1 MESAPSWPKSFFSF
15 CGDRAGVLVGS
26 AEFRLVKVLRVLP
39 LIFAAGRLRFLLPQL
54 LSPVL
59 GRNSLRAF
67 GAGVEFT
74 LFMCSRLIIGTCVA
88 VLWRISSGW
97 SQEAAPPNPT
107 QLTPSW
113 ETQRQAA
120 TYALAIPAPR
130 GQITDR
136 NGVPLAQ
143 TRVSYDLSVVFPT
156 PFDFTD
162 QQVIDFVN
170 RAVASAHGLTSRPI
184 GFSEEAAVQH
194 YRNRGAIPF
203 DIAADLSNDEVAK
216 AQGKVPPGLTLRA
229 IYVRTYPQGS
239 LAGQVVGYT
248 GRTSRESTRILQ
260 NNEPLWPESEGREGI
275 EQTFDDQ
282 LRGKPGQLNLTF
294 DKDGNKSGERIAA
307 PPEPGYNVVT
317 TLDVDMQRL
326 AEKILQKRAKRGAI
340 VVMDPNTGEVLAL
353 ASWPTIDPN
362 DFVPTISE
370 EKFKKITTDPN
381 IPMLPRAYRS
391 AYPPG
396 STFKMFV
403 GVAGFETHAIEPKD
417 EFDCLPSLEVGNIV
431 FRNWKKTDAGDL
443 NFRQALAQSC
453 NTWFYQAGQKI
464 GSRALVA
471 WAKRFGLGARTG
483 ILLNGEADGRIPT
496 DDYMEQTYH
505 RHILGGDLANLSI
518 GQGDIL
524 ISPLQMTQAMG
535 ALANGGIVYQ
545 ASIVRQVQTL
555 NNELVYVYNPR
566 AKDILKLS
574 SVTMDELRKGMTD
587 VVSSGNG
594 TGGAA
599 EIKNVKVAGKT
610 GTAQWGPKKKERT
623 AAWFAG
629 FAPVDA
635 PKYAFAALYEG
646 APGEVAHGG
655 TVAAPMIGDLLR
667 ELFKGEPAAKKTPQQ
682 DDSDEMDDDS
692 SRTQDQSN

>member
-1 MESAPSWPKSFFSF
+1 
-15 CGDRAGVLVGS
+15 
-26 AEFRLVKVLRVLP
+26 
-39 LIFAAGRLRFLLPQL
+39 
-54 LSPVL
+54 
-59 GRNSLRAF
+59 
-67 GAGVEFT
+67 
-74 LFMCSRLIIGTCVA
+74 MCSRLIFGTCIP
-88 VLWRISSGW
+88 VLWWISSGW
-97 SQEAAPPNPT
+97 SQEAAPANPERM
-107 QLTPSW
+107 TPSW

-120 TYALAIPAPR
+120 TYALSIPAPR

-143 TRVSYDLSVVFPT
+143 TRVSYNLSVVFPT
-156 PFDFTD
+156 PLDFTD
-162 QQVIDFVN
+162 RQVVEFVN
-170 RAVASAHGLTSRPI
+170 RAVASARGFTSRPV
-184 GFSEEAAVQH
+184 GFSEEGAVQH

-203 DIAADLSNDEVAK
+203 DIASDLPNEEVTR
-216 AQGKVPPGLTLRA
+216 AQGRLPSGLTLRA
-229 IYVRTYPQGS
+229 IYVRTYPQGTV
-239 LAGQVVGYT
+239 AGQVVGYT

-294 DKDGNKSGERIAA
+294 DKEGNKSGERIAA

-317 TLDVDMQRL
+317 TLDVDVQRL

-340 VVMDPNTGEVLAL
+340 VVMDPNSGEVLAL

-370 EKFKKITTDPN
+370 EKFQKIASDPN

-403 GVAGFETHAIEPKD
+403 GVAGFETHAISPKD
-417 EFDCLPSLEVGNIV
+417 EFDCPSALEVGNIV
-431 FRNWKKTDAGDL
+431 FRNWKKSDAGEL
-443 NFRQALAQSC
+443 NFREALEQSC

-464 GSRALVA
+464 GARALLT

-496 DDYMEQTYH
+496 DEYMEETYH

-524 ISPLQMTQAMG
+524 ISPLQMAQAMG
-535 ALANGGIVYQ
+535 GLANGGVIYE
-545 ASIVRQVQTL
+545 ARIVRQVQTL
-555 NNELVYVYNPR
+555 NNEVVYVYSPR
-566 AKDILKLS
+566 AKDVLKLS
-574 SVTMDELRKGMTD
+574 PVTMEELRKGMMD
-587 VVSSGNG
+587 VVSGDNG

-599 EIKNVKVAGKT
+599 ELKNVKVAGKT

-629 FAPVDA
+629 FAPADGV

-646 APGEVAHGG
+646 APGEMAHGG
-655 TVAAPMIGDLLR
+655 AVAAPMIGELLR
-667 ELFKGEPAAKKTPQQ
+667 ELFKGESPSKKTPQS
-682 DDSDEMDDDS
+682 DESDEMDEDS
-692 SRTQDQSN
+692 SKGQDQSN

>member
-1 MESAPSWPKSFFSF
+1 M
-15 CGDRAGVLVGS
+15 CCR
-26 AEFRLVKVLRVLP
+26 
-39 LIFAAGRLRFLLPQL
+39 LIF
-54 LSPVL
+54 
-59 GRNSLRAF
+59 
-67 GAGVEFT
+67 
-74 LFMCSRLIIGTCVA
+74 GTCVA
-88 VLWRISSGW
+88 VLWQIFSAW
-97 SQEAAPPNPT
+97 AQEAEPVNPT
-107 QLTPSW
+107 SLTPSW

-143 TRVSYDLSVVFPT
+143 TRVSNNLSVVFPT

-162 QQVIDFVN
+162 KQVIDFVN
-170 RAVASAHGLTSRPI
+170 RAAVSARAWTSRPVA
-184 GFSEEAAVQH
+184 FSEEAAIQH

-203 DIAADLSNDEVAK
+203 DIATDLSDDEVAK
-216 AQGKVPPGLTLRA
+216 AQGKLPPGLKLRP

-239 LAGQVVGYT
+239 LAGQVIGYT

-260 NNEPLWPESEGREGI
+260 NNEPLWPESEGREGL

-294 DKDGNKSGERIAA
+294 DKDGNKSGERIAV
-307 PPEPGYNVVT
+307 PPEPGYNVIT
-317 TLDVDMQRL
+317 TLDVDIQRL

-370 EKFKKITTDPN
+370 EKFKKIAGDPN

-403 GVAGFETHAIEPKD
+403 GVAGFETGAIDPTD
-417 EFDCLPSLEVGNIV
+417 EFDCPASLQVGNVV
-431 FRNWKKTDAGDL
+431 FRNWKKSDAGEL

-464 GSRALVA
+464 GSRALVN
-471 WAKRFGLGARTG
+471 WAKRFGLGTRTG
-483 ILLNGEADGRIPT
+483 ILLNGEAEGRIPT
-496 DDYMEQTYH
+496 DEYMEQTYH

-524 ISPLQMTQAMG
+524 ISPLQMAQAMS
-535 ALANGGIVYQ
+535 ALANGGILYQ
-545 ASIVRQVQTL
+545 ARIVRQVQTL
-555 NNELVYVYNPR
+555 NNEMVYVYNPR
-566 AKDILKLS
+566 AKDVLKLGA
-574 SVTMDELRKGMTD
+574 VTTEELRKGMMS
-587 VVSSGNG
+587 VVSNG

-599 EIKNVKVAGKT
+599 ELKNVKVAGKT

-629 FAPVDA
+629 FAPADA
-635 PKYAFAALYEG
+635 PRYAFAALYEG
-646 APGEVAHGG
+646 APGEMAHGG

-667 ELFKGEPAAKKTPQQ
+667 ELFKGEAPPKKGPQQ
-682 DDSDEMDDDS
+682 DESEEMDEDS
-692 SRTQDQSN
+692 SRVQDQSN

>member
-1 MESAPSWPKSFFSF
+1 MSR
-15 CGDRAGVLVGS
+15 C
-26 AEFRLVKVLRVLP
+26 
-39 LIFAAGRLRFLLPQL
+39 LI
-54 LSPVL
+54 S
-59 GRNSLRAF
+59 
-67 GAGVEFT
+67 
-74 LFMCSRLIIGTCVA
+74 GTCVA
-88 VLWRISSGW
+88 VLLGLSSGW
-97 SQEAAPPNPT
+97 SQEAAPASPT
-107 QLTPSW
+107 HMTPSW

-120 TYALAIPAPR
+120 TYALNIPGPR

-136 NGVPLAQ
+136 KGVPLAQ
-143 TRVSYDLSVVFPT
+143 TRVSYNLSVVFPT

-162 QQVIDFVN
+162 RQVVDFVN
-170 RAVASAHGLTSRPI
+170 RAVLSARGLTSRPV
-184 GFSEEAAVQH
+184 GFSEEGAVQH

-203 DIAADLSNDEVAK
+203 DIASDLSKDEVAK
-216 AQGKVPPGLTLRA
+216 AQGKVPAGLTLRA

-260 NNEPLWPESEGREGI
+260 NNEPLWPESEGREGL

-294 DKDGNKSGERIAA
+294 DKDGNKSGERIAV
-307 PPEPGYNVVT
+307 PPSPGYNVVT
-317 TLDVDMQRL
+317 TLDVDIQRL

-340 VVMDPNTGEVLAL
+340 VVMDPNTGDVLAL

-370 EKFKKITTDPN
+370 EKFQKIANDPN

-403 GVAGFETHAIEPKD
+403 GVAGFETHAINPTD
-417 EFDCLPSLEVGNIV
+417 EFDCPPALDVGNIV
-431 FRNWKKTDAGDL
+431 FRNWKKADAGDL
-443 NFRQALAQSC
+443 NFRQALEQSC

-464 GSRALVA
+464 GARALVS

-496 DDYMEQTYH
+496 DEYMEQTYH
-505 RHILGGDLANLSI
+505 RRILGGDLANLSI

-524 ISPLQMTQAMG
+524 ISPLQMAQAMG
-535 ALANGGIVYQ
+535 AIANGGILYQ
-545 ASIVRQVQTL
+545 AKIVRQVQTL
-555 NNELVYVYNPR
+555 NNEIVYMYNPR
-566 AKDILKLS
+566 AKDLLKLG
-574 SVTMDELRKGMTD
+574 SVTLEEIRKGMIG
-587 VVSSGNG
+587 VVSGANG

-599 EIKNVKVAGKT
+599 ELKNVKVAGKT

-623 AAWFAG
+623 AHVMGG
-629 FAPVDA
+629 FAPADA
-635 PKYAFAALYEG
+635 PKYAFAALYES
-646 APGEVAHGG
+646 APGEQVHGG
-655 TVAAPMIGDLLR
+655 TAAAPMIGELLR
-667 ELFKGEPAAKKTPQQ
+667 EIFKAEAPAKK
-682 DDSDEMDDDS
+682 DSDQMDEES
-692 SRTQDQSN
+692 SSANDQSN

>member
-1 MESAPSWPKSFFSF
+1 M
-15 CGDRAGVLVGS
+15 GAG
-26 AEFRLVKVLRVLP
+26 AEFSLLMCCR
-39 LIFAAGRLRFLLPQL
+39 LIF
-54 LSPVL
+54 
-59 GRNSLRAF
+59 
-67 GAGVEFT
+67 
-74 LFMCSRLIIGTCVA
+74 GTSV
-88 VLWRISSGW
+88 VVFWGISSGW
-97 SQEAAPPNPT
+97 SQEAAPANPT
-107 QLTPSW
+107 HMTPSW

-120 TYALAIPAPR
+120 TYALSIPAPR

-143 TRVSYDLSVVFPT
+143 TRVSYNLSVVFPT

-162 QQVIDFVN
+162 QQAIDFVN
-170 RAVASAHGLTSRPI
+170 RAVVSARGLTSRPV
-184 GFSEEAAVQH
+184 GFSADGAAQH

-203 DIAADLSNDEVAK
+203 DIATDLSKDEVAK
-216 AQGKVPPGLTLRA
+216 AQGRVPAGLTLRA
-229 IYVRTYPQGS
+229 IYVRIYPQGP

-260 NNEPLWPESEGREGI
+260 NNEPLWPESEGREGL

-282 LRGKPGQLNLTF
+282 LRGKPGQLDLTF
-294 DKDGNKSGERIAA
+294 DKDGNKSGERIAV

-317 TLDVDMQRL
+317 TLDADMQRL

-370 EKFKKITTDPN
+370 EKFQKIANDPN

-396 STFKMFV
+396 STFKTIV
-403 GVAGFETHAIEPKD
+403 GVAGFETHTIAPTD
-417 EFDCLPSLEVGNIV
+417 EFDCLPALDVGNVV

-443 NFRQALAQSC
+443 NFRQALEQSC

-464 GSRALVA
+464 GARNLVT

-496 DDYMEQTYH
+496 EDYMEQTYH

-524 ISPLQMTQAMG
+524 ISPLQMAQAMG
-535 ALANGGIVYQ
+535 AIANGGVVYQ
-545 ASIVRQVQTL
+545 ARIVRQVQTL
-555 NNELVYVYNPR
+555 NNEIVYVYNPR
-566 AKDILKLS
+566 AKDVLKLGP
-574 SVTMDELRKGMTD
+574 VTIEELRKGMMG
-587 VVSSGNG
+587 VVSGANG

-599 EIKNVKVAGKT
+599 ELKNVKVAGKT

-629 FAPVDA
+629 FAPADGT

-646 APGEVAHGG
+646 APGEMAHGG
-655 TVAAPMIGDLLR
+655 AVAAPMIGDLLR
-667 ELFKGEPAAKKTPQQ
+667 ELFKGEPAGKKTPQS
-682 DDSDEMDDDS
+682 DDSDDMDDDS
-692 SRTQDQSN
+692 SRSQDQSN

>member
-1 MESAPSWPKSFFSF
+1 
-15 CGDRAGVLVGS
+15 
-26 AEFRLVKVLRVLP
+26 
-39 LIFAAGRLRFLLPQL
+39 
-54 LSPVL
+54 
-59 GRNSLRAF
+59 
-67 GAGVEFT
+67 
-74 LFMCSRLIIGTCVA
+74 MCSRLIFGTCVA
-88 VLWRISSGW
+88 LLWWISSAW
-97 SQEAAPPNPT
+97 AQEVAPANPT
-107 QLTPSW
+107 HMTPSW

-120 TYALAIPAPR
+120 AYALAIPGPR

-143 TRVSYDLSVVFPT
+143 TRVSHNLSVVFPT

-162 QQVIDFVN
+162 RQVIDFVN
-170 RAVASAHGLTSRPI
+170 RAAASAHGLTSRPI
-184 GFSEEAAVQH
+184 GFSDDAAVQH

-203 DIAADLSNDEVAK
+203 DIASDLSDDEVAK
-216 AQGKVPPGLTLRA
+216 AQGKMPPSLILRA

-260 NNEPLWPESEGREGI
+260 NNEPLWPESEGREGL

-294 DKDGNKSGERIAA
+294 DKDGNKSGERIAV
-307 PPEPGYNVVT
+307 PPEPGYNLVT

-340 VVMDPNTGEVLAL
+340 VVMDPSSGEVLAL

-370 EKFKKITTDPN
+370 EKFKKIASDPN

-403 GVAGFETHAIEPKD
+403 GVAGFETHALDPTD
-417 EFDCLPSLEVGNIV
+417 EFDCPSALEIGNIV
-431 FRNWKKTDAGDL
+431 FRNWKKTDSGDL

-464 GSRALVA
+464 GSRALVT

-496 DDYMEQTYH
+496 DEYMEQTYH

-524 ISPLQMTQAMG
+524 ISPLQMAQAMG
-535 ALANGGIVYQ
+535 GLANGGIVYQ
-545 ASIVRQVQTL
+545 ARIARQVQTL
-555 NNELVYVYNPR
+555 NNEVVYVYNPR

-574 SVTMDELRKGMTD
+574 SVTMDELRKGMMD
-587 VVSSGNG
+587 VVSSG

-599 EIKNVKVAGKT
+599 ELKNVKVAGKT

-629 FAPVDA
+629 FAPADGS

-646 APGEVAHGG
+646 APGEMAHGG
-655 TVAAPMIGDLLR
+655 AVAAPMIGELLR
-667 ELFKGEPAAKKTPQQ
+667 ELFKGETSSKKAPQQ
-682 DDSDEMDDDS
+682 DESDEMDEDS

>member
-1 MESAPSWPKSFFSF
+1 VSGNRTQNSGVRSYRSSESGAN
-15 CGDRAGVLVGS
+15 
-26 AEFRLVKVLRVLP
+26 
-39 LIFAAGRLRFLLPQL
+39 RLRWKGTALQHTSTAVQKLPQL
-54 LSPVL
+54 LSSEL
-59 GRNSLRAF
+59 RISLRVF
-67 GAGVEFT
+67 GGGVEFS
-74 LFMCSRLIIGTCVA
+74 LLMYSRLIFGTCVP
-88 VLWRISSGW
+88 VLWWISSGW
-97 SQEAAPPNPT
+97 SQEAAPANPT
-107 QLTPSW
+107 RMTPSW

-120 TYALAIPAPR
+120 TYALSIPAPR

-143 TRVSYDLSVVFPT
+143 TRVGYNLSVVFPT
-156 PFDFTD
+156 PLDFTD
-162 QQVIDFVN
+162 RQVIEFVN
-170 RAVASAHGLTSRPI
+170 RAVASARGLTSRPV
-184 GFSEEAAVQH
+184 GFSEEGAVQH

-203 DIAADLSNDEVAK
+203 DIASDLPNNEVTR
-216 AQGKVPPGLTLRA
+216 AQGRVPTGLTLRA
-229 IYVRTYPQGS
+229 IYMRTYPQGTV
-239 LAGQVVGYT
+239 AGQVVGYT

-340 VVMDPNTGEVLAL
+340 VVMDPNSGEVLAL

-370 EKFKKITTDPN
+370 EKFQKIASDPN

-403 GVAGFETHAIEPKD
+403 GVAGFETHAISPKD
-417 EFDCLPSLEVGNIV
+417 EFDCPSALEVGNIV
-431 FRNWKKTDAGDL
+431 FRNWKKADAGDL
-443 NFRQALAQSC
+443 NFRQALEQSC

-464 GSRALVA
+464 GARALLT

-524 ISPLQMTQAMG
+524 ISPLQMAQAMG
-535 ALANGGIVYQ
+535 GLANGGVVYQ
-545 ASIVRQVQTL
+545 ARIVRQVQTL
-555 NNELVYVYNPR
+555 NNEVVYVYNPR
-566 AKDILKLS
+566 AKDVLKLGP
-574 SVTMDELRKGMTD
+574 VTMEELRKGMMD
-587 VVSSGNG
+587 VVSGDNG

-599 EIKNVKVAGKT
+599 ELKNVKVAGKT

-629 FAPVDA
+629 FAPADGV
-635 PKYAFAALYEG
+635 PRYAFAALYEG
-646 APGEVAHGG
+646 APGEMAHGG
-655 TVAAPMIGDLLR
+655 AVAAPMIGELLR
-667 ELFKGEPAAKKTPQQ
+667 ELFKGESPPKKTPKS
-682 DDSDEMDDDS
+682 DESDEMDEDS
-692 SRTQDQSN
+692 SKTQDQSN

>member
-1 MESAPSWPKSFFSF
+1 VSGNRTQNSGVRSYRSSESGAN
-15 CGDRAGVLVGS
+15 
-26 AEFRLVKVLRVLP
+26 
-39 LIFAAGRLRFLLPQL
+39 RLRWKGTALQHTSTAVQKLPQL
-54 LSPVL
+54 LSSEL
-59 GRNSLRAF
+59 RISLRVF
-67 GAGVEFT
+67 GGGVEFS
-74 LFMCSRLIIGTCVA
+74 LLMYSRLIFGTCVP
-88 VLWRISSGW
+88 VLWWISSGW
-97 SQEAAPPNPT
+97 SQEAAPGNPT
-107 QLTPSW
+107 RMTPSW

-120 TYALAIPAPR
+120 TYALSIPAPR

-143 TRVSYDLSVVFPT
+143 TRVGYNLSVVFPT
-156 PFDFTD
+156 PLDFTD
-162 QQVIDFVN
+162 RQVIEFVN
-170 RAVASAHGLTSRPI
+170 RAVASARGLTSRPV
-184 GFSEEAAVQH
+184 GFSEEGAVQH

-203 DIAADLSNDEVAK
+203 DIASDLPNNEVTR
-216 AQGKVPPGLTLRA
+216 AQGRVPTGLTLRA
-229 IYVRTYPQGS
+229 IYMRTYPQGTV
-239 LAGQVVGYT
+239 AGQVVGYT

-340 VVMDPNTGEVLAL
+340 VVMDPNSGEVLAL

-370 EKFKKITTDPN
+370 EKFQKIASDPN

-403 GVAGFETHAIEPKD
+403 GVAGFETHAISPKD
-417 EFDCLPSLEVGNIV
+417 EFDCPSALEVGNIV
-431 FRNWKKTDAGDL
+431 FRNWKKADAGDL
-443 NFRQALAQSC
+443 NFRQALEQSC

-464 GSRALVA
+464 GARALLT

-524 ISPLQMTQAMG
+524 ISPLQMAQAMG
-535 ALANGGIVYQ
+535 GLANGGVVYQ
-545 ASIVRQVQTL
+545 ARIVRQVQTL
-555 NNELVYVYNPR
+555 NNEVVYVYNPR
-566 AKDILKLS
+566 AKDVLKLGP
-574 SVTMDELRKGMTD
+574 VTMEELRKGMMD
-587 VVSSGNG
+587 VVSGDNG

-599 EIKNVKVAGKT
+599 ELKNVKVAGKT

-629 FAPVDA
+629 FAPADGV
-635 PKYAFAALYEG
+635 PRYAFAALYEG
-646 APGEVAHGG
+646 APGEMAHGG
-655 TVAAPMIGDLLR
+655 AVAAPMIGELLR
-667 ELFKGEPAAKKTPQQ
+667 ELFKGESPPKKTPKS
-682 DDSDEMDDDS
+682 DESDEMDEDS
-692 SRTQDQSN
+692 SKTQDQSN

>member
-1 MESAPSWPKSFFSF
+1 
-15 CGDRAGVLVGS
+15 
-26 AEFRLVKVLRVLP
+26 
-39 LIFAAGRLRFLLPQL
+39 
-54 LSPVL
+54 
-59 GRNSLRAF
+59 
-67 GAGVEFT
+67 
-74 LFMCSRLIIGTCVA
+74 MCSRLIFGTCVA
-88 VLWRISSGW
+88 VLWQISSGW
-97 SQEAAPPNPT
+97 SQEATPASPT
-107 QLTPSW
+107 HMTPSW

-120 TYALAIPAPR
+120 TYALNIPAPR

-143 TRVSYDLSVVFPT
+143 TRVSYNLSVVFPT

-162 QQVIDFVN
+162 RQVLDFVS
-170 RAVASAHGLTSRPI
+170 RAVSSARGLTLRPI
-184 GFSEEAAVQH
+184 GFSEDGVVQH

-203 DIAADLSNDEVAK
+203 DIATDLSNDEVQK
-216 AQGKVPPGLTLRA
+216 AQGKVPPGLILRA

-248 GRTSRESTRILQ
+248 GRTSRESTRTIQ
-260 NNEPLWPESEGREGI
+260 NNEPLWPESEGREGL
-275 EQTFDDQ
+275 EQSFDDQ

-294 DKDGNKSGERIAA
+294 DKDGNKSGERIAV

-317 TLDVDMQRL
+317 TLDADMQRL

-340 VVMDPNTGEVLAL
+340 VVMDPATGDVLAL

-370 EKFKKITTDPN
+370 EKFRKITNDPN

-396 STFKMFV
+396 STFKTFV
-403 GVAGFETHAIEPKD
+403 GVAGFETHAITPND
-417 EFDCLPSLEVGNIV
+417 EFDCSASFEVGNVV
-431 FRNWKKTDAGDL
+431 FRNWKKEDAGDL
-443 NFRQALAQSC
+443 NFRQALTQSC

-464 GSRALVA
+464 GSRALVS

-524 ISPLQMTQAMG
+524 ISPLQMAQAMG
-535 ALANGGIVYQ
+535 AIANGGVVYQ
-545 ASIVRQVQTL
+545 ARIVRQVQTL
-555 NNELVYVYNPR
+555 NNEVVYVYSPR

-574 SVTMDELRKGMTD
+574 PVTMEQLRKGMID

-599 EIKNVKVAGKT
+599 EVKNVKVAGKT

-629 FAPVDA
+629 FAPADGS

-646 APGEVAHGG
+646 APGEMAHGG

-667 ELFKGEPAAKKTPQQ
+667 ELFKGEAPAKKAPQQ
-682 DDSDEMDDDS
+682 DDSDDSDDDS
-692 SRTQDQSN
+692 SSKGQDQSN

>member
-1 MESAPSWPKSFFSF
+1 
-15 CGDRAGVLVGS
+15 
-26 AEFRLVKVLRVLP
+26 LRV
-39 LIFAAGRLRFLLPQL
+39 FR
-54 LSPVL
+54 
-59 GRNSLRAF
+59 
-67 GAGVEFT
+67 AGVEFS
-74 LFMCSRLIIGTCVA
+74 LFMSSCLISGTCVA
-88 VLWRISSGW
+88 VLLGLSSGW
-97 SQEAAPPNPT
+97 SQEAATANPT
-107 QLTPSW
+107 HMTPSW

-120 TYALAIPAPR
+120 TYALSIPAPR

-143 TRVSYDLSVVFPT
+143 TRVSYNLSVVFPT

-162 QQVIDFVN
+162 RQVVDFVN
-170 RAVASAHGLTSRPI
+170 RAVLSARGLTSRPV
-184 GFSEEAAVQH
+184 GFSEEGAVQH

-203 DIAADLSNDEVAK
+203 DIATDLSSEDVAR
-216 AQGKVPPGLTLRA
+216 AQGKVPLGLTLRA
-229 IYVRTYPQGS
+229 IYVRTYPQGP

-260 NNEPLWPESEGREGI
+260 NNEPLWPESEGREGL

-317 TLDVDMQRL
+317 TLDVDIQRL

-340 VVMDPNTGEVLAL
+340 VVMDPNTGDVLAL

-370 EKFKKITTDPN
+370 EKFQKIANDPN

-403 GVAGFETHAIEPKD
+403 GVAGFETHAINPTD
-417 EFDCLPSLEVGNIV
+417 EFDCPPALDVGNLV

-443 NFRQALAQSC
+443 NFRQALEQSC

-464 GSRALVA
+464 GARALVS

-496 DDYMEQTYH
+496 DEYMEQTYH

-524 ISPLQMTQAMG
+524 ISPLQMAQAMG

-545 ASIVRQVQTL
+545 ARIVRQVQTL
-555 NNELVYVYNPR
+555 NNEVVYVYNPR

-574 SVTMDELRKGMTD
+574 PVTIEELRKGMME
-587 VVSSGNG
+587 VVSGANG

-599 EIKNVKVAGKT
+599 ELKNVKVAGKT

-629 FAPVDA
+629 FAPADGN
-635 PKYAFAALYEG
+635 PRYAFAALYEG
-646 APGEVAHGG
+646 APGEMAHGG
-655 TVAAPMIGDLLR
+655 AVAAPMIGDLLR
-667 ELFKGEPAAKKTPQQ
+667 EIFKGEPESKKTPQSEE
-682 DDSDEMDDDS
+682 SDEMDEDS
-692 SRTQDQSN
+692 SRGQDQSN

>member
-1 MESAPSWPKSFFSF
+1 
-15 CGDRAGVLVGS
+15 
-26 AEFRLVKVLRVLP
+26 
-39 LIFAAGRLRFLLPQL
+39 
-54 LSPVL
+54 
-59 GRNSLRAF
+59 
-67 GAGVEFT
+67 
-74 LFMCSRLIIGTCVA
+74 
-88 VLWRISSGW
+88 
-97 SQEAAPPNPT
+97 
-107 QLTPSW
+107 
-113 ETQRQAA
+113 
-120 TYALAIPAPR
+120 
-130 GQITDR
+130 
-136 NGVPLAQ
+136 
-143 TRVSYDLSVVFPT
+143 VSYNLSVVFPT

-162 QQVIDFVN
+162 RQVIDFVN
-170 RAVASAHGLTSRPI
+170 RAVTSARGLTSRSVEY
-184 GFSEEAAVQH
+184 SEDAAVQH

-203 DIAADLSNDEVAK
+203 DVANDLSNAEVAK
-216 AQGKVPPGLTLRA
+216 AQGKVPPGLMLRA
-229 IYVRTYPQGS
+229 IYVRVYPQGS

-260 NNEPLWPESEGREGI
+260 NNEPLWPESEGREGL

-294 DKDGNKSGERIAA
+294 DNDGIKTGERIAV

-326 AEKILQKRAKRGAI
+326 AERILQKRAKRGAI
-340 VVMDPNTGEVLAL
+340 VVLDPNTGEVLAL

-370 EKFKKITTDPN
+370 EKFKKIASDPN

-403 GVAGFETHAIEPKD
+403 GVAGFETHAIDPTD
-417 EFDCLPSLEVGNIV
+417 EFDCPAALDVGNIV

-464 GSRALVA
+464 GSRPLLT

-483 ILLNGEADGRIPT
+483 ILLNGEAEGRIPT
-496 DDYMEQTYH
+496 DEYMEQTYH

-524 ISPLQMTQAMG
+524 ISPLQMAQAMG
-535 ALANGGIVYQ
+535 ALANGGTLYQ
-545 ASIVRQVQTL
+545 ARIVRQVQAL
-555 NNELVYVYNPR
+555 NNEVVYVYNPR
-566 AKDILKLS
+566 AKDLLKLS
-574 SVTMDELRKGMTD
+574 SVTMDELRKGMMD
-587 VVSSGNG
+587 VVSNG

-599 EIKNVKVAGKT
+599 ELKNVKVAGKT

-629 FAPVDA
+629 FAPADA
-635 PKYAFAALYEG
+635 PPRYAFAALYEG
-646 APGEVAHGG
+646 APGEMAHGG
-655 TVAAPMIGDLLR
+655 AVAAPMIGELLR
-667 ELFKGEPAAKKTPQQ
+667 ELFKGEAPSKKAPQQ
-682 DDSDEMDDDS
+682 DESDEMDEDS

>member
-1 MESAPSWPKSFFSF
+1 
-15 CGDRAGVLVGS
+15 
-26 AEFRLVKVLRVLP
+26 
-39 LIFAAGRLRFLLPQL
+39 
-54 LSPVL
+54 
-59 GRNSLRAF
+59 
-67 GAGVEFT
+67 
-74 LFMCSRLIIGTCVA
+74 MCSRLIFGTCVA
-88 VLWRISSGW
+88 LLWWISSAW
-97 SQEAAPPNPT
+97 AQEVAPANPT
-107 QLTPSW
+107 HMTPSW

-120 TYALAIPAPR
+120 TYALAIPGPR

-143 TRVSYDLSVVFPT
+143 TRVSHNLSVVFPT

-162 QQVIDFVN
+162 RQVIDFVN
-170 RAVASAHGLTSRPI
+170 RAAASAHGLTSRPI
-184 GFSEEAAVQH
+184 GFSDDAAVQH

-203 DIAADLSNDEVAK
+203 DIASDLSDDEVAK
-216 AQGKVPPGLTLRA
+216 AQGKMPPSLILRA

-260 NNEPLWPESEGREGI
+260 NNEPLWPESEGREGL

-294 DKDGNKSGERIAA
+294 DKDGNKSGERIAV
-307 PPEPGYNVVT
+307 PPEPGYNLVT

-340 VVMDPNTGEVLAL
+340 VVMDPSSGEVLAL

-370 EKFKKITTDPN
+370 EKFKKIASDPN

-403 GVAGFETHAIEPKD
+403 GVAGFETHALDPTD
-417 EFDCLPSLEVGNIV
+417 EFDCPSALEIGNIV
-431 FRNWKKTDAGDL
+431 FRNWKKTDSGDL

-464 GSRALVA
+464 GSRALVT

-496 DDYMEQTYH
+496 DEYMEQTYH

-524 ISPLQMTQAMG
+524 ISPLQMAQAMG
-535 ALANGGIVYQ
+535 GLANGGIVYQ
-545 ASIVRQVQTL
+545 ARIARQVQTL
-555 NNELVYVYNPR
+555 NNEVVYVYNPR

-574 SVTMDELRKGMTD
+574 SVTMDELRKGMMD
-587 VVSSGNG
+587 VVSSG

-599 EIKNVKVAGKT
+599 ELKNVKVAGKT

-629 FAPVDA
+629 FAPADGS

-646 APGEVAHGG
+646 APGEMAHGG
-655 TVAAPMIGDLLR
+655 AVAAPMIGELLR
-667 ELFKGEPAAKKTPQQ
+667 ELFKGETSSKKAPQQ
-682 DDSDEMDDDS
+682 DESDEMDEDS

>member
-1 MESAPSWPKSFFSF
+1 
-15 CGDRAGVLVGS
+15 
-26 AEFRLVKVLRVLP
+26 
-39 LIFAAGRLRFLLPQL
+39 
-54 LSPVL
+54 
-59 GRNSLRAF
+59 
-67 GAGVEFT
+67 
-74 LFMCSRLIIGTCVA
+74 MCSRLIFGTCVP
-88 VLWRISSGW
+88 LFWWISSGW
-97 SQEAAPPNPT
+97 SQEAVPANPT
-107 QLTPSW
+107 RMTPSW

-143 TRVSYDLSVVFPT
+143 TRVSYNLSVVFPT
-156 PFDFTD
+156 PLDFTD
-162 QQVIDFVN
+162 RQVIEFVN
-170 RAVASAHGLTSRPI
+170 RAVASARGLTSRPV
-184 GFSEEAAVQH
+184 GFSEEGAIQH

-203 DIAADLSNDEVAK
+203 DIASDLPNDEVTR
-216 AQGKVPPGLTLRA
+216 AQGRVPSGLTLRA
-229 IYVRTYPQGS
+229 TYVRTYPQGTV
-239 LAGQVVGYT
+239 AGQVVGYT
-248 GRTSRESTRILQ
+248 GRTSRESTRVLQ

-340 VVMDPNTGEVLAL
+340 VVIDPNSGEVLAL

-362 DFVPTISE
+362 DFVPAISE
-370 EKFKKITTDPN
+370 EKFQKIASDPN

-403 GVAGFETHAIEPKD
+403 GVAGFETHAISPKD
-417 EFDCLPSLEVGNIV
+417 EFDCPSALEVGNIV

-443 NFRQALAQSC
+443 NFRQALEQSC

-464 GSRALVA
+464 GARALLT
-471 WAKRFGLGARTG
+471 WAKRFGLGSRTG

-496 DDYMEQTYH
+496 DEYMEQTYH

-524 ISPLQMTQAMG
+524 ISPLQMAQAMG
-535 ALANGGIVYQ
+535 GLANGGVVYQ
-545 ASIVRQVQTL
+545 ARIVRQVQTL
-555 NNELVYVYNPR
+555 NNEVVYVYNPR
-566 AKDILKLS
+566 AKDVLKLGP
-574 SVTMDELRKGMTD
+574 VTMEELRKGMMD
-587 VVSSGNG
+587 VVSGDNG

-599 EIKNVKVAGKT
+599 ELKNVKVAGKT

-629 FAPVDA
+629 FAPADGV
-635 PKYAFAALYEG
+635 PRYAFAALYEG
-646 APGEVAHGG
+646 APGEMAHGG
-655 TVAAPMIGDLLR
+655 AVAAPMIGDLLR
-667 ELFKGEPAAKKTPQQ
+667 ELFKGEAPPKKTPQS
-682 DDSDEMDDDS
+682 DESDEMDDNS
-692 SRTQDQSN
+692 SKTQDQSN